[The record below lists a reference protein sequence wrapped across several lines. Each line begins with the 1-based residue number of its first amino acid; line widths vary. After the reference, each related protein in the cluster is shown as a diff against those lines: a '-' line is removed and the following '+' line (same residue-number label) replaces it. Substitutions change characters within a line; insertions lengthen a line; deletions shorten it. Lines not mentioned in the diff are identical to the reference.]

1 MSRAYTIEFD
11 NNAKKEF
18 KKLDTPIQKQILL
31 WLHKNIQRTANPRW
45 TGKALTADK
54 QGLWRYRIGKYR
66 VICHIKDD
74 IALVLVVKS
83 GKREIVYDF

>member
-1 MSRAYTIEFD
+1 MNKTYTVEFD

-18 KKLDTPIQKQILL
+18 RKLDKPIQKQILL
-31 WLHKNIQRTANPRW
+31 WLHKNVQVTENPRW

-74 IALVLVVKS
+74 ISLVLVFK
-83 GKREIVYDF
+83 YN

>member
-1 MSRAYTIEFD
+1 MNKTYTVEFD

-18 KKLDTPIQKQILL
+18 RKLDKPIQKQILL
-31 WLHKNIQRTANPRW
+31 WLHKNVQGTENPRW

-74 IALVLVVKS
+74 IALVLVVK
-83 GKREIVYDF
+83 YN